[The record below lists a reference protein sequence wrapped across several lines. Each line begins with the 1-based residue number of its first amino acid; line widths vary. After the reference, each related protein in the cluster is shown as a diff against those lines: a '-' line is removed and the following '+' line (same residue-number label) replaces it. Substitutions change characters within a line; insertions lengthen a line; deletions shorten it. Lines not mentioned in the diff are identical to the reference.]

1 MKNPSKNKL
10 ILSNDAFTLMEL
22 MISIA
27 IIAIM
32 SAIAI
37 PNLLNPENK
46 LKKAA
51 RDLMGDMQKTRS
63 MAIKTNKEWAI
74 VFEPTNNR
82 YFIISDKSN
91 DGNDNNWLIIDS
103 DGSQPVEKTV
113 NFSGYAAGVQYG
125 HGGATKDVSG
135 NVAFPTYTG
144 DVLSFN
150 SKGMVN
156 TTVSGT
162 GELFVYIQYG
172 EGTYAVGTGPTGV
185 VKILR
190 WDGGALTWQ

>member
-1 MKNPSKNKL
+1 MKNPSKNNL
-10 ILSNDAFTLMEL
+10 IRSNAAFTLIEML
-22 MISIA
+22 IVIG
-27 IIAIM
+27 IIGIM

-74 VFEPTNNR
+74 VFTTTSGKG
-82 YFIISDKSN
+82 YFISSAKGDDDSWSN
-91 DGNDNNWLIIDS
+91 IDIADGQIIAKE
-103 DGSQPVEKTV
+103 VE
-113 NFSGYAAGVQYG
+113 FSGYAAGVTYG

-135 NVAFPTYTG
+135 NTAFPTYTG

-162 GELFVYIQYG
+162 GELFVYLQYG
-172 EGTYAVGTGPTGV
+172 DVTYAVGTGPIGV

-190 WDGGALTWQ
+190 WEGGALKWQ